1 MSTSV
6 HYLCPHTAPISA
18 TPPNFQS
25 NHPLSSPHPSHY
37 HSLSSLLFCEA
48 CDAIRCDHCV
58 NCELNCY
65 YCPNCLFEVPSAN
78 IRAQK
83 NRCGRNCF
91 LCPQCHNTLAA
102 VASDPPPSSYDN
114 DPKSPQA
121 SIGEP
126 PYFLTCTFCRW
137 DSKQVG
143 IFFEKPTFLAQQL
156 QNADS
161 NAPELAEFDQL
172 KDHFESYLKSQN
184 QPTTGTSQHH
194 SRGLNSSSSSAHLAA
209 SLALSKE
216 VPQVT
221 RYGTQLGLH
230 SSVFKV
236 RSANTLVHSSSSG
249 NLSLGGASK
258 EGDYLYEAVFP
269 TGGTLDTRESV
280 QEKYE
285 ARYDL
290 YRHGPKNPSDGT
302 HSSEVHADQFSPL
315 NKRWDEVWETLDLA
329 KDLKPMRIPLRSK
342 RTKRCPTCE
351 HILIKPEQ
359 KAQSIRFKIKLVAS
373 NYLPLIELSRKR
385 LMPKNLVAD
394 RLTSGASAA
403 RKNASRPG
411 SGTSSNPLLS
421 RVGDVVDEVIRPDRK
436 YQFELTFVNPL
447 YEPINVRLSIAP
459 PRPIPTPDGSATQAP
474 FAVHILAPE
483 FTIAAFAEVW
493 EYDADEENEGANNDH
508 DVGYDVGEGDENSTT
523 KRSRLSTFGIT
534 DSIRRRTLQSNPVVT
549 RRANRTTVLV
559 ETKTSKDF
567 VGTLQADMLVTFTYR
582 SDDFEEDLD
591 DSLHAHHARKKKN
604 STPIGGEDEDEDD
617 HQKSF
622 TFWTKLTFGE
632 VSPVPVLP
640 TGSSVGSSIKKKSS
654 VASVAQ

>member
-6 HYLCPHTAPISA
+6 HYLCPHTAPISS
-18 TPPNFQS
+18 TPPDFEPHS
-25 NHPLSSPHPSHY
+25 TSSPSVPHPSHY
-37 HSLSSLLFCEA
+37 HSLSSLFFCEE
-48 CDAIRCDHCV
+48 CDAIRCDQCV

-91 LCPQCHNTLAA
+91 LCPQCQNTLAA
-102 VASDPPPSSYDN
+102 VASDPPPSTYDN
-114 DPKSPQA
+114 DPKAPQA
-121 SIGEP
+121 SIGEA

-156 QNADS
+156 QHTDS
-161 NAPELAEFDQL
+161 NAPELTEFDQL
-172 KDHFESYLKSQN
+172 KDHFETYLKSQTVHSPGIP
-184 QPTTGTSQHH
+184 QSH
-194 SRGLNSSSSSAHLAA
+194 SRGLASSSSSAQLAA

-221 RYGTQLGLH
+221 RYGTQLGLP
-230 SSVFKV
+230 SSVFKI
-236 RSANTLVHSSSSG
+236 RSTHSLMPPSSSSL
-249 NLSLGGASK
+249 NMSTGAGSK
-258 EGDYLYEAVFP
+258 EDRLVYDAIFP
-269 TGGTLDTRESV
+269 TGGTTETRDSV
-280 QEKYE
+280 QARDK

-290 YRHGPKNPSDGT
+290 YRRGLRDRYGEL
-302 HSSEVHADQFSPL
+302 SSTPLDADHFAPL
-315 NKRWDEVWETLDLA
+315 CTRWEEAWESLDLT
-329 KDLKPMRIPLRSK
+329 KDLRPARIPLRSK

-373 NYLPLIELSRKR
+373 NYLPLIELARKR
-385 LMPKNLVAD
+385 LMSKNLVAD
-394 RLTSGASAA
+394 RLTSSASAA

-411 SGTSSNPLLS
+411 STTGSNPLLG
-421 RVGDVVDEVIRPDRK
+421 RVGDVVDEVIRADRK

-447 YEPINVRLSIAP
+447 YEPINVRLSIIQPKPIALIDGAP
-459 PRPIPTPDGSATQAP
+459 AQVPY
-474 FAVHILAPE
+474 AVHILAPE

-493 EYDADEENEGANNDH
+493 EYDEDEENEGNNNELD
-508 DVGYDVGEGDENSTT
+508 DGYDAMDADENGTT

-534 DSIRRRTLQSNPVVT
+534 DSMRRRTLQANPVVT

-559 ETKTSKDF
+559 ETKTCKEF

-582 SDDFEEDLD
+582 SDEFEEDLD
-591 DSLHAHHARKKKN
+591 DSLHSHHTRKKKPA
-604 STPIGGEDEDEDD
+604 SQLTEDEDEDE

-622 TFWTKLTFGE
+622 AFWTKLTFGE
-632 VSPVPVLP
+632 VLPVPTLQP
-640 TGSSVGSSIKKKSS
+640 SSSVGIGLQKKRIEI
-654 VASVAQ
+654 